1 MVNMFNR
8 DTIESKYIETAVSR
22 SLPEKR
28 QLGFPTLYYAGQ
40 IFYFVAYDPD
50 IYAAKEGDVITLEM
64 VRETHHGNESQGWK
78 VKLHGWPGHIA
89 NLN

>member
-28 QLGFPTLYYAGQ
+28 QLGFPTLYYAGH
-40 IFYFVAYDPD
+40 FCNKLLAAPTVALTTTG
-50 IYAAKEGDVITLEM
+50 ARL
-64 VRETHHGNESQGWK
+64 RFFN
-78 VKLHGWPGHIA
+78 
-89 NLN
+89 